1 MESLRRA
8 FALVVCCGV
17 ATILSALDATV
28 LSTNTSQMWA
38 AITAGAVAVCFS
50 VVGCVVLHFYASCR
64 ASTFITP
71 SVLCL
76 SVLAHVVST
85 ASFNIPVKPWVVLLC
100 CAAALLLPLME
111 PLPSMSFV
119 ATTAVVFTIL
129 AAYIL
134 SIGSLHE
141 SSVIA
146 TLVILELLLASPA
159 PYILHDHLNMQ
170 HSMTLTSIERESEA
184 QEILLHRVIPSV
196 FVDAM
201 LNNRKTTS
209 PPLPDISV
217 IFVEVMVRAAGSAP
231 RKLGS
236 NIQGDTLIILS
247 HVFKLLDRVVSRNGG
262 ELCDLL

>member
-1 MESLRRA
+1 
-8 FALVVCCGV
+8 
-17 ATILSALDATV
+17 
-28 LSTNTSQMWA
+28 
-38 AITAGAVAVCFS
+38 
-50 VVGCVVLHFYASCR
+50 
-64 ASTFITP
+64 
-71 SVLCL
+71 
-76 SVLAHVVST
+76 
-85 ASFNIPVKPWVVLLC
+85 
-100 CAAALLLPLME
+100 
-111 PLPSMSFV
+111 MSFV
-119 ATTAVVFTIL
+119 ATTSVVFTIL

-184 QEILLHRVIPSV
+184 QEILLHPCYTKCLRGCNVEQS
-196 FVDAM
+196 
-201 LNNRKTTS
+201 KTTS

-247 HVFKLLDRVVSRNGG
+247 RSVQVARSSCLS
-262 ELCDLL
+262 